1 MIGGERPKLI
11 LNYDDEG
18 KFKIDRVQA
27 ELLGLTDLTESEHRW
42 LLTKPDVSDFQ
53 KLSTDITWIEF
64 NEDRTYKARH
74 KKPAVGLSLLMSP
87 FNQYFTWQT
96 TPITY
101 IKEERENY
109 WQFETENSTYI
120 LRKIEDDEWNCA
132 LNCAEAED
140 HGV

>member
-11 LNYDDEG
+11 LNYDEEG

-27 ELLGLTDLTESEHRW
+27 ELLGLMESEQRW
-42 LLTKPDVSDFQ
+42 ILTKPDVSDFQ
-53 KLSTDITWIEF
+53 KLSTDIIWLEF

-96 TPITY
+96 TPVTH
-101 IKEERENY
+101 IKEEKENY
-109 WQFETENSTYI
+109 WLFETENSTYL

-132 LNCAEAED
+132 LNSAEAEN

>member
-11 LNYDDEG
+11 LGYDEEG

-27 ELLGLTDLTESEHRW
+27 ELLGLVESDQRW
-42 LLTKPDVSDFQ
+42 ILTKPDQPKFQ
-53 KLSTDITWIEF
+53 KLSADIIWLEF
-64 NEDRTYKARH
+64 NEDRTYKERH

-96 TPITY
+96 TPITH
-101 IKEERENY
+101 IKESKENH
-109 WQFETENSTYI
+109 WLFETENSTYL

-132 LNCAEAED
+132 MNCAEAED

>member
-11 LNYDDEG
+11 LNYDEEG
-18 KFKIDRVQA
+18 RFKIDRVQA
-27 ELLGLTDLTESEHRW
+27 ELLGLIESEQRW
-42 LLTKPDVSDFQ
+42 ILTKPDQSTFQ
-53 KLSTDITWIEF
+53 KLSADITWIEF

-96 TPITY
+96 TPITH
-101 IKEERENY
+101 IKEEKENY
-109 WQFETENSTYI
+109 WLFETENSTYL

-132 LNCAEAED
+132 MNCAEAED

>member
-1 MIGGERPKLI
+1 MIPGERPKLI
-11 LNYDDEG
+11 LGYDEEG
-18 KFKIDRVQA
+18 KFKIDRLQA
-27 ELLGLTDLTESEHRW
+27 EILGLMESEQRW
-42 LLTKPDVSDFQ
+42 ILTKPDQSTFQ
-53 KLSTDITWIEF
+53 KLSADITWLEF

-96 TPITY
+96 TPITR

-109 WQFETENSTYI
+109 WLFETENSTYL
-120 LRKIEDDEWNCA
+120 LRKIEDDEWNRA
-132 LNCAEAED
+132 MNCAEAEN

>member
-11 LNYDDEG
+11 LGYDEEG

-27 ELLGLTDLTESEHRW
+27 ELLGLMESEQRW
-42 LLTKPDVSDFQ
+42 ILTKPDASDFQ
-53 KLSTDITWIEF
+53 KLSTDITWLEF

-96 TPITY
+96 TPITR

-109 WQFETENSTYI
+109 WLFETENSTYL
-120 LRKIEDDEWNCA
+120 LRKIEDDEWNKAVECI
-132 LNCAEAED
+132 EAEES
-140 HGV
+140 GV